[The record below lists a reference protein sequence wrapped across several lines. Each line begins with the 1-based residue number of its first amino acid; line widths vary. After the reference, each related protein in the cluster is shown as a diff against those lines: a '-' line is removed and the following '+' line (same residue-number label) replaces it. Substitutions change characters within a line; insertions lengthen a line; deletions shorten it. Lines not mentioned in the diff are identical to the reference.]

1 MVTLDQVDL
10 EAAEM
15 VQVIRMQMLVQTVS
29 EEAVVAV
36 AKTVSLVEPVEMV
49 LWLLKGSFNNG

>member
-10 EAAEM
+10 EAEEM